1 MWTLQEA
8 GTHVAGL
15 GREVQREGGE
25 GRRHRQGRL
34 HHRNGS
40 LLRLVHLAQEVF

>member
-8 GTHVAGL
+8 GTYMAGL

-40 LLRLVHLAQEVF
+40 LLRLVNLHKGVF